1 MIQIKLLDV
10 ALQLL
15 PTALPVLATLPCHS
29 IMPADYIG
37 TNAGCSCS
45 DWKLTSCHI
54 STEYVHNPEV
64 TWTLDI

>member
-29 IMPADYIG
+29 LYH
-37 TNAGCSCS
+37 AGWLHRYYC
-45 DWKLTSCHI
+45 WVQLFRLEINKLSHF
-54 STEYVHNPEV
+54 Y
-64 TWTLDI
+64 